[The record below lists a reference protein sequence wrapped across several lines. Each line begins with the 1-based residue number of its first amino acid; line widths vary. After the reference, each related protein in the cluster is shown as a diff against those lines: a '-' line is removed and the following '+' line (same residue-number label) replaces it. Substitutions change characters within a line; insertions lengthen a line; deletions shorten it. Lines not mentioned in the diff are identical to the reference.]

1 MSWSNKWYTPAKS
14 GGGKGPP
21 LLTLEEARERLETE
35 HLPRSRSRR
44 PEDFPKPAD
53 RKFCGTSDRHSKYRL
68 DEIQAWLKEKGY
80 PFVPYKIEKGIPPPP
95 RVTAREENL
104 ELIEAVRKM
113 DVNDSLEFEE
123 EKLTVVRQAMV
134 PGARYATRKTE
145 GGKRRVWR
153 LE

>member
-1 MSWSNKWYTPAKS
+1 MKWNSRWSTPAKS

-35 HLPRSRSRR
+35 HLPRSSSRR

-53 RKFCGTSDRHSKYRL
+53 RKFCGTSNRHSKYRL
-68 DEIQAWLKEKGY
+68 DEIQAWLKKKGY
-80 PFVPYKIEKGIPPPP
+80 PFVPYKIEKGIPLP
-95 RVTAREENL
+95 RRVLAQEENV
-104 ELIEAVRKM
+104 ELVKAVRKT

-123 EKLTVVRQAMV
+123 EKLAVVRRAMEN
-134 PGARYATRKTE
+134 GARYATRKSGE
-145 GGKRRVWR
+145 GKRRVWR